1 MSPVI
6 ILYDNDT
13 GAKAIRSAIKSVS
26 KVQVTGAEAYVH
38 VVENLYAVPTPLSG
52 GAEESKI
59 EDCFDVATK
68 STVIDGKTYC
78 FGNEE
83 AKTMF
88 MKDPK
93 AFNVS
98 NDFDV
103 SKHYSKKIFA
113 HRVVGQKADAIDF
126 TGFRPLLTNLV
137 AAIHG
142 HKTAKGLQP
151 TSV

>member
-68 STVIDGKTYC
+68 STVIDGKT
-78 FGNEE
+78 
-83 AKTMF
+83 
-88 MKDPK
+88 
-93 AFNVS
+93 FNVS

>member
-13 GAKAIRSAIKSVS
+13 GAKAIRSAIKNLS

-38 VVENLYAVPTPLSG
+38 VVENLYAVPTPLNG
-52 GAEESKI
+52 GAKESKI
-59 EDCFDVATK
+59 EDCFDAATK
-68 STVIDGKTYC
+68 GTVIDGKT
-78 FGNEE
+78 
-83 AKTMF
+83 
-88 MKDPK
+88 
-93 AFNVS
+93 FNAG

-103 SKHYSKKIFA
+103 SKHYGKKIFA

-137 AAIHG
+137 AAIHA
-142 HKTAKGLQP
+142 HKTAQGPQP